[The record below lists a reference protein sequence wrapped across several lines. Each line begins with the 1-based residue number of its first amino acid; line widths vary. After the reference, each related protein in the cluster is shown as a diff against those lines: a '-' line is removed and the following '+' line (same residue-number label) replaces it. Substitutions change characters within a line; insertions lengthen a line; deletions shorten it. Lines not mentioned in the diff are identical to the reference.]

1 MAGYFRKLNG
11 HVYNGEFEAGEK
23 LENGVFVEI
32 VSGVVKKTSG
42 VKDTILRIAD
52 KTTLWGMDAIVLDV
66 VSVGADEVF
75 FTENEW
81 DINDNEDYDT
91 AKYSVKV
98 GTLVKMRR
106 PTVGEQVIMTVDGTL
121 FGTLAVGDSVK
132 PAADGTVA
140 KAS

>member
-106 PTVGEQVIMTVDGTL
+106 PTVGDQVIMTVDGTL